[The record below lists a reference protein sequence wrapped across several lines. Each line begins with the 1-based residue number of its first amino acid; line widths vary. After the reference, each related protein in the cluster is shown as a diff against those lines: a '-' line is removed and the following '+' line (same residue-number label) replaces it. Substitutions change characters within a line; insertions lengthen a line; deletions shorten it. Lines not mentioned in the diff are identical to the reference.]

1 MQEIAQQ
8 RKQRKHIVGTS
19 QVFQR
24 IAKPFREQFK
34 YVVQCRKVMGVLQC
48 NTVIDGQSAVVND
61 DGTIQAASVKTYH
74 WIHKPSLYQLYDT
87 YAKVLRVNEDRY
99 GQQFWRK

>member
-1 MQEIAQQ
+1 MYPMVSLDACSVYSAI
-8 RKQRKHIVGTS
+8 I
-19 QVFQR
+19 
-24 IAKPFREQFK
+24 
-34 YVVQCRKVMGVLQC
+34 
-48 NTVIDGQSAVVND
+48 IDGQSAVVND

-99 GQQFWRK
+99 GQQFWR